1 MFLIFRV
8 FNNLI
13 NIKKANNTE
22 MKLIYFFAVTT
33 NISLEGLSQ
42 QGFYKTQRYGSTA
55 LPHCVKIK
63 ESVIKCRIGF
73 MMGYINSA
81 SKQL

>member
-13 NIKKANNTE
+13 NIKKANNAE
-22 MKLIYFFAVTT
+22 MKLIDFFAVTT
-33 NISLEGLSQ
+33 NIFLSQ

-63 ESVIKCRIGF
+63 
-73 MMGYINSA
+73 
-81 SKQL
+81 